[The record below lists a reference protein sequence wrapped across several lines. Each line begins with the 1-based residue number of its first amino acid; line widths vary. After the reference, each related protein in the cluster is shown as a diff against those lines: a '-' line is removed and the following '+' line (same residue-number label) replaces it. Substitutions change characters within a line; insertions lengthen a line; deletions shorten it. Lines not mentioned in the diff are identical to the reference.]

1 MLPLSASP
9 HVPEEMQT
17 LHSPSP
23 CLVASVRYIGDRGGG
38 GGGGGDEACGAA
50 GRVEGWQRNK
60 CNDDAGSG
68 CLEW

>member
-9 HVPEEMQT
+9 HVPEEMKT
-17 LHSPSP
+17 LHSHSP
-23 CLVASVRYIGDRGGG
+23 CLVTSVGYIGDRGGG
-38 GGGGGDEACGAA
+38 GGGAACGAL

-60 CNDDAGSG
+60 CNDDVGSG